1 MTVRYST
8 HEGRI
13 KNLTRV
19 REKRLCKESDQKDW
33 EMKEI
38 DINKDI
44 EGDSAIEAP
53 VRTYLFSG
61 KLGSKTMS
69 DLEIINIALVT

>member
-1 MTVRYST
+1 
-8 HEGRI
+8 
-13 KNLTRV
+13 
-19 REKRLCKESDQKDW
+19 
-33 EMKEI
+33 MKEI

-44 EGDSAIEAP
+44 EGDSEIEAP

-69 DLEIINIALVT
+69 DLEIIKISLVT

>member
-1 MTVRYST
+1 
-8 HEGRI
+8 
-13 KNLTRV
+13 
-19 REKRLCKESDQKDW
+19 
-33 EMKEI
+33 MKEI

-44 EGDSAIEAP
+44 EADSEIEAP

-69 DLEIINIALVT
+69 DLEIIKISLVT